1 VPEDVAL
8 VEVPVPELAAGE
20 VLVRNAYL
28 SVDPYMR
35 GRMDDVLSYAAPYEV
50 GQAMDGGA
58 VGEVVASRDPSL
70 PVGTSVQHELGWR
83 THAVVPAADAVVVDP
98 HEAPLPQYL
107 GVLGMPG
114 MTAWVGLF
122 DVAQVRQGETVWV
135 SAAAGAVGSL
145 AGQLA
150 RLAGCRVVGSAGGAD
165 RCRYVVEELGFDACV
180 DHAAGDLEGRL
191 REVLPSGLDVY
202 FDNVGG
208 SHLRAA
214 LALANPYGRFVECG
228 MISSYGG
235 SPEPV
240 DNLSLVVGKR
250 PDAARLP
257 RPGRRRPRPAVPA
270 ARRGAAARRQRPL
283 RRDGRGGHRAP
294 VRRPAGPAARRRAP
308 RQARRRRPR
317 RLAGPAGGQAVS
329 AAYPGLTTSS
339 MSRSRW
345 SNGMKALFIA
355 LMVSQRRSLQP

>member
-1 VPEDVAL
+1 
-8 VEVPVPELAAGE
+8 VPVPELAAGE

-250 PDAARLP
+250 LTLRGFLVRDAADR
-257 RPGRRRPRPAVPA
+257 A
-270 ARRGAAARRQRPL
+270 PL
-283 RRDGRGGHRAP
+283 FLRHVGGLLRDGSVRYDETVVEGIEHQFDALRDLLRGGAHRGKLVVD
-294 VRRPAGPAARRRAP
+294 VRGD
-308 RQARRRRPR
+308 
-317 RLAGPAGGQAVS
+317 
-329 AAYPGLTTSS
+329 
-339 MSRSRW
+339 
-345 SNGMKALFIA
+345 
-355 LMVSQRRSLQP
+355 